1 MLEIH
6 LLDRADRA
14 DRGISVPVRRQTP
27 GVTIVAGRGLQH
39 APTVIWQQATLLC
52 RPRPRHPRRDG
63 EEGKE
68 AT

>member
-1 MLEIH
+1 MLEIRP
-6 LLDRADRA
+6 LDQTDRD
-14 DRGISVPVRRQTP
+14 DRGIFVPVRRQTP

-39 APTVIWQQATLLC
+39 APTVIWQQAPPLC
-52 RPRPRHPRRDG
+52 RPCPRHPRRDG

>member
-6 LLDRADRA
+6 PLDQTDR
-14 DRGISVPVRRQTP
+14 DDHGISVPVRRQTP

-39 APTVIWQQATLLC
+39 APTVLWQQATPLC
-52 RPRPRHPRRDG
+52 RPCPRHPRRDG
-63 EEGKE
+63 EGKE